1 MYEKTPNSGQCIAN
15 YLVILPEIRFEMV
28 EEIISKYCQGNALL
42 EEVLCR
48 HSRDVANR
56 ALRVAKEHPELKA
69 DEKLIWEGAMLH
81 DIGVV
86 KVDAPSIYCYGTEP
100 YIRHGILGAEILRNE
115 GLHLHARIA
124 ERHTGTGLTMAEIER
139 QNLPLPHQ
147 DFTPQSI
154 EEQIIC
160 YADKFFS
167 KTRPGVEKTPEQA
180 IRSLEKF
187 GDEGIEVF
195 KAWMVRF
202 E

>member
-1 MYEKTPNSGQCIAN
+1 
-15 YLVILPEIRFEMV
+15 MV

-42 EEVLCR
+42 EDVLCR

-115 GLHLHARIA
+115 GLHLHARMA

-139 QNLPLPHQ
+139 QNLPLPLQ

-160 YADKFFS
+160 FADKFFS
-167 KTRPGVEKTPEQA
+167 KTRLETEKSVEQA
-180 IRSLEKF
+180 RRSLEKF
-187 GDEGIEVF
+187 GAEGLVKF
-195 KAWMVRF
+195 DAWCERF
-202 E
+202 L